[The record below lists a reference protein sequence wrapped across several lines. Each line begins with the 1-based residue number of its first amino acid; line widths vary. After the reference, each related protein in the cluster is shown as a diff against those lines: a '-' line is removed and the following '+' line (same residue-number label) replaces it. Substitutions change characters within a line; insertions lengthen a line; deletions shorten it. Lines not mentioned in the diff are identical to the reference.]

1 MIRFYSISRWAIP
14 INKQTDLDK
23 VIEQSQLAEL
33 IAEKGL
39 NYEVGENGKNLS
51 GGQLQRIEIARG
63 LLAKRKIILADEI
76 SSALDNETSQKINQM
91 LLQSDV
97 TLIEV
102 SHKVSEEQNEQY
114 QQIINLSQLESV

>member
-1 MIRFYSISRWAIP
+1 M
-14 INKQTDLDK
+14 
-23 VIEQSQLAEL
+23 
-33 IAEKGL
+33 

-63 LLAKRKIILADEI
+63 LLAKREIILADEI
-76 SSALDNETSQKINQM
+76 SSALDNETSYKINQM
-91 LLQSDV
+91 LLKSNV

-114 QQIINLSQLESV
+114 QQIINLSQLWHSTRLKSSDS